1 MTVVIAHASRSVVKG
16 LISQANQIRLG
27 DTKILNDALVRTHD
41 LWVGWHDGAPVFAWG
56 LIPPT
61 LLSSSAYLWMVSIDE
76 AEEHQ
81 FVLVRHSQI
90 AMKQML
96 ERYETIV
103 GHCEETSLRSIR
115 WLKWLGATFGTVD
128 GTLLPF
134 TIVRKEP
141 LDG

>member
-1 MTVVIAHASRSVVKG
+1 MSVVIADASKDVVRQ
-16 LISQANQIRLG
+16 LISMPNHAE
-27 DTKILNDALVRTHD
+27 ILDRCLERTQD
-41 LWVGWHDGAPVFAWG
+41 MWVGWHNSVPVFAWG

-90 AMKQML
+90 AMKKML

-103 GHCEETSLRSIR
+103 GHCEVGEARSIR
-115 WLKWLGATFGTVD
+115 WLKWLGAVFGSPD
-128 GTLLPF
+128 GNLLPF
-134 TIVRKEP
+134 TICRSEAN
-141 LDG
+141 G